1 MNVLYVMGS
10 SAAAAAS
17 ARRLQVAAPLQRLVA
32 CIMPRDTLRQAGE
45 QDLVKN
51 WVMAACV
58 VQYFAKRLVGWLLRR
73 RMFACMSC
81 KPPGSLSTL
90 VSCHPQGGPAGDLQP
105 ESRTQ
110 GDSASSSGAP
120 APAGAMADN
129 PKSLPYPTAAPAGG
143 HASPASD
150 AAMGQPYPYSW
161 PAAPTNGH
169 AAGGGEG
176 QDKGRVRAGDRDSR
190 ERRRDRD
197 ADARSR
203 RRDSGR
209 ARDGDKD
216 SDKRSRCASSNTG
229 KDCGSFI
236 LPHSTWQGGAA
247 SGAHIQATFWR
258 SRLGSV
264 CRR

>member
-1 MNVLYVMGS
+1 
-10 SAAAAAS
+10 
-17 ARRLQVAAPLQRLVA
+17 
-32 CIMPRDTLRQAGE
+32 
-45 QDLVKN
+45 
-51 WVMAACV
+51 MAACV
-58 VQYFAKRLVGWLLRR
+58 VRYTAMRLVSWLSR
-73 RMFACMSC
+73 RMFACMSWYFPC
-81 KPPGSLSTL
+81 GKSTPM
-90 VSCHPQGGPAGDLQP
+90 SCHPQGGPAGDLQP

-129 PKSLPYPTAAPAGG
+129 PKSLPYPAAAPAGG
-143 HASPASD
+143 HSSPASD
-150 AAMGQPYPYSW
+150 AAVGQPYPSSW

-176 QDKGRVRAGDRDSR
+176 QEKGRIRAGDRDSR

-209 ARDGDKD
+209 ARNGDKD

-229 KDCGSFI
+229 KDCGSLI
-236 LPHSTWQGGAA
+236 QPHSTWQGGAA
-247 SGAHIQATFWR
+247 SGAHMQPVF
-258 SRLGSV
+258 
-264 CRR
+264 CN